1 MIVGVAKE
9 TRAGERRVAL
19 VPDAAKQLATMP
31 LGPLSADGDTATMA
45 AWTVVANVLLNL
57 DQALTRP

>member
-1 MIVGVAKE
+1 MGLFSTELAHFRKDTE
-9 TRAGERRVAL
+9 
-19 VPDAAKQLATMP
+19 AARQLATMP

>member
-1 MIVGVAKE
+1 MGAWTDLPGEFLAGVDPACP
-9 TRAGERRVAL
+9 A
-19 VPDAAKQLATMP
+19 DA
-31 LGPLSADGDTATMA
+31 DTATMA